1 MLYNINIDQTFM
13 GDEMEYSL
21 NAGVWNAVF
30 AVPSSVVDKYI
41 KLASGNALKLLLFL
55 MRHGG
60 KSFGAE
66 MLRAELGFEE
76 TGELEDAALFW
87 VQRGVIR
94 AEKRKDVFALSP
106 SEEIELDDKIP
117 AADSKP
123 SEPKKQAVA
132 AAKPAVI
139 TNGEIAR
146 SINNSPEMKMLFDEA
161 EKMYAHPLREN
172 ERQTIAQLTQ
182 HYGLTCEVSL
192 MLLGYCFKTGKTST
206 AYISK
211 VAENWANEEIT
222 TVRLADEKIRALERQ
237 SSIEQR
243 ICEKTGLTSNL
254 SASVRRMIG
263 IWTADWGFGE
273 DMILLAYDKTVDATG
288 KWNASYANKILENWK
303 EHGICTPQAAKKA
316 DEEFKKSSAAK
327 KPSVP
332 KRVAATSSKPSF
344 DTDRLKN
351 RVMKNYI
358 KNSQG

>member
-1 MLYNINIDQTFM
+1 
-13 GDEMEYSL
+13 MEYSL
-21 NAGVWNAVF
+21 NAGVWNEVF
-30 AVPSSVVDKYI
+30 AVPSGIVDKYI

-66 MLRAELGFEE
+66 TLRAKLGFEE

-87 VQRGVIR
+87 VQLGVIR
-94 AEKRKDVFALSP
+94 AENRKDVFALSP
-106 SEEIELDDKIP
+106 FEETAPPGDNT
-117 AADSKP
+117 AASDAVR
-123 SEPKKQAVA
+123 SEPKKQTVA

-139 TNGEIAR
+139 TNGDIAR
-146 SINNSPEMKMLFDEA
+146 SISSSPEMKMLFDEA
-161 EKMYAHPLREN
+161 ERMYARPLREN

-192 MLLGYCFKTGKTST
+192 MLLVYCFKTGKTSPSN
-206 AYISK
+206 ISK
-211 VAENWANEEIT
+211 VAKNWTDEEIS
-222 TVRLADEKIRALERQ
+222 TVKLADEKIRALERQ

-243 ICEKTGLTSNL
+243 ICEKTGLTSSLTAND
-254 SASVRRMIG
+254 RRRIG
-263 IWTADWGFGE
+263 IWMADWGFGE
-273 DMILLAYDKTVDATG
+273 DMILLACDKTVDATG
-288 KWNASYANKILENWK
+288 EWNKYSVSYANRILENWK
-303 EHGICTPQAAKKA
+303 EHGIFTPQAAKKA

-327 KPSVP
+327 KPSAP
-332 KRVAATSSKPSF
+332 KRVTSSSSKPSF

>member
-1 MLYNINIDQTFM
+1 
-13 GDEMEYSL
+13 MEYSL
-21 NAGVWNAVF
+21 NAGVWNEVF
-30 AVPSSVVDKYI
+30 AVPSSVVDRYI

-94 AEKRKDVFALSP
+94 AEKRKDVFTLSP
-106 SEEIELDDKIP
+106 FAETEPLEDNIA
-117 AADSKP
+117 AADVEH

-139 TNGEIAR
+139 TNGDIGR
-146 SINNSPEMKMLFDEA
+146 LISSSPEMKMLFDET
-161 EKMYAHPLREN
+161 EKMFARPLREN

-211 VAENWANEEIT
+211 VAENWANEEIS
-222 TVRLADEKIRALERQ
+222 TVKLADEKIRALERQ
-237 SSIEQR
+237 TSIEQR
-243 ICEKTGLTSNL
+243 ICEKMGLTSHL
-254 SASVRRMIG
+254 SAGVRRMIG

-303 EHGICTPQAAKKA
+303 EHSICTPQAAKKA
-316 DEEFKKSSAAK
+316 DEDFKKAATAK
-327 KPSVP
+327 KLSTP
-332 KRVAATSSKPSF
+332 KRVSTAAGKPSF
-344 DTDRLKN
+344 DTDRLRN
-351 RVMKNYI
+351 QIMKNYI